1 MIQII
6 DDSDFVLK
14 EFHIRVFE
22 KDEMRFN
29 L

>member
-22 KDEMRFN
+22 KNEMRFN